1 MTAPTVAEGMS
12 VGWVRSP
19 SPAPLT
25 LERRYRRAGEA
36 VIVAAA
42 PFVSRFL
49 SCQCTPSRLPLMTQT
64 PPTPPHRFFL
74 IWKSTGRPPLIS
86 RLYGGRLYPV
96 ETVSAAG
103 SSPRLS
109 PVVSHIAA
117 VTQRFQSCILPTKGM
132 KPNSLPGFISLEHP
146 FATELEVSHLIAP
159 CVISILWELWIFI
172 FLWFYRPCPEIP
184 QCCTLQ

>member
-1 MTAPTVAEGMS
+1 MRG
-12 VGWVRSP
+12 P

-49 SCQCTPSRLPLMTQT
+49 SCQCTSSRLPLMMQ
-64 PPTPPHRFFL
+64 PPLLLLSIAFFYFERAL
-74 IWKSTGRPPLIS
+74 DGPPLIS
-86 RLYGGRLYPV
+86 RLYGGQLYPV

-103 SSPRLS
+103 SSPRRS
-109 PVVSHIAA
+109 SVVSHIAA
-117 VTQRFQSCILPTKGM
+117 VTRRFQSCILPTKGM

-146 FATELEVSHLIAP
+146 FAMELEVSHLIAP
-159 CVISILWELWIFI
+159 CVISIL
-172 FLWFYRPCPEIP
+172 
-184 QCCTLQ
+184 